1 MIYQNVSWERLG
13 MIATLTITQHHSLNT
28 EGMTEMLHA
37 VQEIEQ
43 ERTIRALIV
52 TGLGEEALLADV
64 AGLVHLKPPEAL
76 DFSELGQRL
85 CNTLEALPIPTIAAV
100 DGLALGGGCEIVIS
114 CDLTYASSRSHF
126 GQIEVGGGIIPGF
139 GGTRRLARRVGTQRA
154 RELIFTGEII
164 DAARAR
170 ELGLVLEV
178 VAGEQLLD
186 YCHGVAQKITA
197 KAPLAVSQ
205 AKKMIVASADLP
217 LAAANAL
224 ERQAFARLFGT
235 NDQKEGMTAF
245 LEKRSPQFQGD

>member
-1 MIYQNVSWERLG
+1 MIYQNVSLERLG
-13 MIATLTITQHHSLNT
+13 MIATLTITQPHSLGT

-43 ERTIRALIV
+43 EQTIRALIV
-52 TGLGEEALLADV
+52 TGAGEEALLADV

-100 DGLALGGGCEIVIS
+100 DGLALGGGCEIVMS
-114 CDLTYASSRSHF
+114 CDLTYASSRAHF

-139 GGTRRLARRVGTQRA
+139 GGTWRLARRVGTQRA
-154 RELIFTGEII
+154 RELIFTSEII
-164 DAARAR
+164 DAERAR

-178 VAGEQLLD
+178 IAGEQLLSH
-186 YCHGVAQKITA
+186 CQEVAQKITA

-217 LAAANAL
+217 LAAANNL
-224 ERQAFARLFGT
+224 ERQAFASLFGT
-235 NDQKEGMTAF
+235 SDQKEGMTAF
-245 LEKRSPQFQGD
+245 LEKRSPQFQGH